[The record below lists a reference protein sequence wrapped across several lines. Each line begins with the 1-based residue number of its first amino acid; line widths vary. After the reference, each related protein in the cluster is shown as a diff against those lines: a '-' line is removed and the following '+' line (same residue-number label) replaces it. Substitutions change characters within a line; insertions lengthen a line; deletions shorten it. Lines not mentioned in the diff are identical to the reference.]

1 MTRKS
6 SIITIV
12 GILAFTAACGSRDP
26 SPVGVGLLEG
36 AAGQTVEI
44 LSTQASAA
52 RTHFDGLNSFILG
65 ATGELLVGRVHGV
78 SYRALVRAR
87 FDSADAPIRLGDIER
102 AEIVASLVTTG
113 QRGTGGVSLGV
124 PLTDWG
130 EATAFVDSS
139 NQEIPFQIEARAA
152 EHSTLVDSV
161 LTVGL
166 PLDLIQNALTEGAPD
181 VALVL
186 GPSELAIED
195 YLIVVG
201 SREFFIDS
209 DGNGDA
215 DNVAIA
221 KRPRLQLVHS
231 DQTIVNVPFSEDT
244 YFGQREA
251 PVAENS
257 LLLQAGIAR
266 SLRLKFDLPP
276 IPEDATINFVE
287 FSSQVNQDASLT
299 DGLQINVRRIDVD
312 GQDTT
317 FVRIQNAF
325 STFPASGAISTIQF
339 TVDHLILQTWISG
352 LSPNHGIALF
362 PIFEGRYEWL
372 EITDPTL
379 RIVYT
384 NPPGTDG

>member
-1 MTRKS
+1 M
-6 SIITIV
+6 
-12 GILAFTAACGSRDP
+12 
-26 SPVGVGLLEG
+26 
-36 AAGQTVEI
+36 
-44 LSTQASAA
+44 
-52 RTHFDGLNSFILG
+52 
-65 ATGELLVGRVHGV
+65 
-78 SYRALVRAR
+78 
-87 FDSADAPIRLGDIER
+87 
-102 AEIVASLVTTG
+102 
-113 QRGTGGVSLGV
+113 
-124 PLTDWG
+124 
-130 EATAFVDSS
+130 
-139 NQEIPFQIEARAA
+139 
-152 EHSTLVDSV
+152 
-161 LTVGL
+161 
-166 PLDLIQNALTEGAPD
+166 
-181 VALVL
+181 
-186 GPSELAIED
+186 
-195 YLIVVG
+195 
-201 SREFFIDS
+201 
-209 DGNGDA
+209 
-215 DNVAIA
+215 
-221 KRPRLQLVHS
+221 
-231 DQTIVNVPFSEDT
+231 PFSEDT

-384 NPPGTDG
+384 NPPGTEG